1 MKLSDMILKATEHDT
16 ASLDADQIIA
26 IVHEPHT
33 GHRKNRTPLRIAAV
47 IAAALCLMTVTLYA
61 AGVLLSGFAAGF
73 TAPISSGGVQVLA
86 QKSDNPDVVWN
97 ITESWYDRYNLHIG
111 GSVTTPDILDA
122 DRTYRVSGMFRAD
135 DDGETF
141 YLDGA
146 LYPNGT
152 DTVPFV
158 MSAPTVTDGEGG
170 KFRPGWE
177 KEKIKVDLTIERIYL
192 EPKNIDGQWDI
203 ADFLVY
209 PGNWSYTLSMTR
221 QEHRD
226 TVTVTGVFSGTTEEA
241 VTADKVKLSPFTLE
255 IDGEH
260 LMRHNNTRYNIWL
273 KMKDGTYSLKGR
285 GIFRDESG
293 NYIAFDDSDD
303 DRIAVS
309 FIQPIDVSQTES
321 IIIADKHGFGGE
333 GLADPAE
340 EDFEC
345 HPIADP
351 DALNVITETD
361 GAVWEMWK
369 VLLEIPLN

>member
-1 MKLSDMILKATEHDT
+1 MKLSDMILKATAHDT
-16 ASLDADQIIA
+16 ASPGADRIIA
-26 IVHEPHT
+26 LAHET
-33 GHRKNRTPLRIAAV
+33 QTQHRKSRTPLRIAAV

-61 AGVLLSGFAAGF
+61 AGVLSGFAAGF
-73 TAPISSGGVQVLA
+73 PAPISSGGVQVLA
-86 QKSDNPDVVWN
+86 QKSDNPDVEWT

-122 DRTYRVSGMFRAD
+122 EQNYRVTGMFRAD

-192 EPKNIDGQWDI
+192 EPENIDGPWNI
-203 ADFLVY
+203 ADSLVY
-209 PGNWSYTLSMTR
+209 PGNWSYTLSLTQ

-226 TVTVTGVFSGTTEEA
+226 TLTLTGPFSGTTEEA

-255 IDGEH
+255 IDGDH
-260 LMRHNNTRYNIWL
+260 LMRFNNTRYNIWL
-273 KMKDGTYSLKGR
+273 KMKDGTYALKGR

-309 FIQPIDVSQTES
+309 FIQPIDVSQAES

-333 GLADPAE
+333 GLADTAE

-351 DALNVITETD
+351 DALNVITDID
-361 GAVWEMWK
+361 GEVWEMWK

>member
-1 MKLSDMILKATEHDT
+1 MKLSDMILKATAHDT
-16 ASLDADQIIA
+16 ASANADRILELAHTQTAERSPKRRHVRA
-26 IVHEPHT
+26 I
-33 GHRKNRTPLRIAAV
+33 AV
-47 IAAALCLMTVTLYA
+47 IAAALCLLTVTLYA
-61 AGVLLSGFAAGF
+61 AGVLSGFAAGF
-73 TAPISSGGVQVLA
+73 TAPISSGGVQVLSQA
-86 QKSDNPDVVWN
+86 SDNPDVEWTVN
-97 ITESWYDRYNLHIG
+97 ESWYDSYNLHIG

-122 DRTYRVSGMFRAD
+122 NLSYRVTGMFRAE
-135 DDGETF
+135 DDGEIY
-141 YLDGA
+141 YLDGS

-152 DTVPFV
+152 ATVPFV
-158 MSAPTVTDGEGG
+158 MSAPTVTDGEGD

-177 KEKIKVDLTIERIYL
+177 KEKIKVDLTIEQIYL
-192 EPKNIDGQWDI
+192 EPENIDGQWDI
-203 ADFLVY
+203 ADSLVY
-209 PGNWSYTLSMTR
+209 PGNWNYTLSLTQ

-226 TVTVTGVFSGTTEEA
+226 TVTVTGVFSGTTGEA

-273 KMKDGTYSLKGR
+273 KMKDGTYALKGR
-285 GIFRDESG
+285 GIFRDKSG

-309 FIQPIDVSQTES
+309 FIQPIDVSQAES

-333 GLADPAE
+333 GLADTAE

-351 DALNVITETD
+351 DALNVVTDID

>member
-1 MKLSDMILKATEHDT
+1 MKLSDMILQATAHDT
-16 ASLDADQIIA
+16 ASPDADRIIA
-26 IVHEPHT
+26 LACQPHARN
-33 GHRKNRTPLRIAAV
+33 RKNRTPMRIAAV

-61 AGVLLSGFAAGF
+61 SGILSGFGAGF
-73 TAPISSGGVQVLA
+73 DAPVSAGGVQVLS
-86 QKSDNPDVVWN
+86 QSSDNPDVVWS
-97 ITESWYDRYNLHIG
+97 ITESWYDSYNLHIG

-122 DRTYRVSGMFRAD
+122 EQNYRVTGMFRAE
-135 DDGETF
+135 DDGETY

-158 MSAPTVTDGEGG
+158 MSAPTVTDGKGG

-177 KEKIKVDLTIERIYL
+177 KEKIKVDLTIEQINL
-192 EPKNIDGQWDI
+192 EPENIDGQWNI

-209 PGNWSYTLSMTR
+209 PGNWSYTLSLTQ
-221 QEHRD
+221 QEHSD
-226 TVTVTGVFSGTTEEA
+226 ALTLTGPFSGTTEEA
-241 VTADKVKLSPFTLE
+241 VTAEQVRLSPFTLE
-255 IDGEH
+255 IDGTH
-260 LMRHNNTRYNIWL
+260 LLRDNGSRYNIWL
-273 KMKDGTYSLKGR
+273 KMKDGTYALKGR

-309 FIQPIDVSQTES
+309 FVQPIDVPQAES

-333 GLADPAE
+333 GLADTAE

-351 DALNVITETD
+351 DALNVITDID
-361 GAVWEMWK
+361 GEVWEIWK